1 MWKDVNSTYRWS
13 IRWIVEETQI
23 GIWRQLWNELLRAE
37 GRDTSSSLFNQTF
50 EILQFSSNI
59 KLPFY
64 RDIMGI
70 FIEIHFPAGKVLLKV
85 LEWSEEWLK
94 TVNWYFQVTSEYKS
108 LNSIEEMKAIS
119 QNFIIEFLVGLP
131 FRPLIQNLWCR
142 LVLSPIYNLH
152 RTLDKGCNDCQWL
165 DIASNIHREFYSGYD
180 CWAFHQL
187 CDICQVFHGA
197 QGSSQCPEHLAI
209 SFSVSKFE
217 LRHNRRLSGTKIII
231 AIKDDL

>member
-23 GIWRQLWNELLRAE
+23 GIWRQLWNELLWAE

-131 FRPLIQNLWCR
+131 FRPLIQNLWCPSSS
-142 LVLSPIYNLH
+142 LSYL
-152 RTLDKGCNDCQWL
+152 Q
-165 DIASNIHREFYSGYD
+165 
-180 CWAFHQL
+180 
-187 CDICQVFHGA
+187 
-197 QGSSQCPEHLAI
+197 SSQNTWQGL
-209 SFSVSKFE
+209 
-217 LRHNRRLSGTKIII
+217 
-231 AIKDDL
+231 